1 MFFLI
6 GLFIKFILLALG
18 VLFVVAGVKKWSWF
32 SKLVFGKKNKE
43 VLGDSMANLALIL
56 IGGLAAVIALMWIF

>member
-6 GLFIKFILLALG
+6 GLLIKFLLLGLG
-18 VLFVVAGVKKWSWF
+18 VLFVVAGVKKWGWF
-32 SKLVFGKKNKE
+32 SRLIFGKKNKE
-43 VLGDSMANLALIL
+43 VLGESMSNLALIL